1 MLSTDYGATICAELW
16 KRFLPQIDPKA
27 EGSSYVTAKGPDIR
41 KNRIGI
47 LKILKKKHISRV
59 LGLFS
64 QVEIAEKQQ
73 KCD

>member
-1 MLSTDYGATICAELW
+1 M
-16 KRFLPQIDPKA
+16 PQIDPKA
-27 EGSSYVTAKGPDIR
+27 AGSSYVTAKGPDIR